1 MPTLKVFRTGSGK
14 NSAILYIS
22 PFGSLLGDRS
32 GAYILAEEKEITV
45 NVSASGTTSV
55 TRPNEGDGTKTVKTE
70 ASYEISQSFT
80 FDICECEERQKESEF
95 EYQITYQSV
104 CFNPDAEE
112 GEEEWT
118 EETETVTGTGRIDL
132 ELTPFM
138 STTIIDDGEG
148 GGYDALSYCVLA
160 RVLVGNSPPNEA
172 NCLYGSEYWGGIG
185 AKYCVTCRD
194 KNLTEQVDDELN
206 IDEPHLIVDQTQT
219 MTLTLT
225 LS

>member
-22 PFGSLLGDRS
+22 PFGSLLSDRS

-118 EETETVTGTGRIDL
+118 EKTETVTGTGQIVL
-132 ELTPFM
+132 GLTPFM
-138 STTIIDDGEG
+138 SDTIIDDGEG
-148 GGYDALSYCVLA
+148 GGYDALNYCVQ
-160 RVLVGNSPPNEA
+160 VQVFVGNSPPNEA
-172 NCLYGSEYWGGIG
+172 NCFYESEYWGGIG
-185 AKYCVTCRD
+185 AEYCVNCRD